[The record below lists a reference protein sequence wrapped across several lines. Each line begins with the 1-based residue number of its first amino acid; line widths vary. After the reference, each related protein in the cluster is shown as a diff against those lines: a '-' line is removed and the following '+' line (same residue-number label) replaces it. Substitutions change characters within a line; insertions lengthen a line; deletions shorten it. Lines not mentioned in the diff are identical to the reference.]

1 MLGLHRSRTY
11 AAALV
16 LILAAGLT
24 ITPVG
29 TAAHSVPVPA
39 ARHRVIRTIPV
50 GHEALDLAISP
61 SGRRLYV
68 ANDHDS
74 SISVVSTRRAKVITT
89 YTGFAWAN
97 AVAVSPDG
105 TRLYVSDQG
114 ASGDGESD
122 SALSVVDA
130 QTGAVIVK
138 LAGYWPRVQPSPDGT
153 RLYAAAFDRLR
164 VFDTASWAIVAD
176 LPGGWGNASL
186 SPDGSRLYAHSD
198 WYGSA
203 DLKVLDTAT
212 LAVVATYAL
221 PERSGGFVLDPTGAR
236 AYVPK
241 PDGWY
246 VLDLATGAVV
256 DTIVIGFALGNLVI
270 SPVGPRLYGTYGADE
285 ASSGPWLYSVDTV
298 RKKVVARAEVG
309 DGSSSVV
316 VNPSGTRAYVANSD
330 NDSVT
335 VIDVTLFPPSAPRT
349 VRVKAGTGSATVSWK
364 KPAHKGASS
373 VREYSVT
380 SVPGGLVCTTKAR
393 TCTVTGLT
401 PGVAYRFQVQARND
415 DGWGKARTSR
425 SVVIG

>member
-1 MLGLHRSRTY
+1 MHGLHRSRTF

-16 LILAAGLT
+16 VILAAGLS
-24 ITPVG
+24 PVG
-29 TAAHSVPVPA
+29 TVAHSAPIPT
-39 ARHRVIRTIPV
+39 ARHRVVRTIPV

-74 SISVVSTRRAKVITT
+74 SISVVSTRRGRVITT

-105 TRLYVSDQG
+105 SRLYVSDQG
-114 ASGDGESD
+114 PGGDGEPD
-122 SALSVVDA
+122 SALSVVA
-130 QTGAVIVK
+130 AETGALISRIP
-138 LAGYWPRVQPSPDGT
+138 GYWPRVQPSPDGT
-153 RLYAAAFDRLR
+153 RLYTATYDRLR
-164 VFDTASWAIVAD
+164 VLDTASWAVVAD
-176 LPGGWGNASL
+176 LPGGWGNATL
-186 SPDGSRLYAHSD
+186 SPDGTRLYAHSD

-203 DLKVLDTAT
+203 DLKVLDTST
-212 LAVVATYAL
+212 LAVVATYPL
-221 PERSGGFVLDPTGAR
+221 PERSSGFVLDPTGAR

-246 VLDLATGAVV
+246 VLDVATGAVV
-256 DTIVIGFALGNLVI
+256 DTIVIGFALGNLAV
-270 SPVGPRLYGTYGADE
+270 SPVGPRLYGTYGADQ

-316 VNPSGTRAYVANSD
+316 VNPAGTRAYVANSD
-330 NDSVT
+330 FDSVT
-335 VIDVTLFPPSAPRT
+335 VVDVTLYPPSAPRT

-364 KPAHKGASS
+364 KPVHKGASA
-373 VREYSVT
+373 VREYAVT
-380 SVPGGLVCTTKAR
+380 SVPGGLVCTTKGR

-401 PGVAYRFQVQARND
+401 PAASYRFQVRARND
-415 DGWGKARTSR
+415 DGWGTVRVSKAL
-425 SVVIG
+425 VIG